1 MMEKANFEHWVQFFR
16 GASKVRLP
24 GQAWQVLNCVMAK
37 TLNRREAE
45 PSKDCAADECAGND
59 LEFNVKAIALE
70 LGMARTSVSR
80 AIMVLRRKNA
90 LKVSNGTTNK
100 QLRYLRVV
108 RPELWGIYGTQKEGS
123 C

>member
-1 MMEKANFEHWVQFFR
+1 MENFNWIPFFQ
-16 GASKVRLP
+16 AAAKIKLP
-24 GQAWQVLNCVMAK
+24 GQAWQVLNYVMARK
-37 TLNRREAE
+37 LAHHIG
-45 PSKDCAADECAGND
+45 DD

-80 AIMVLRRKNA
+80 AIMTLKRFNVLKA
-90 LKVSNGTTNK
+90 SDGTTNK

-108 RPELWGIYGTQKEGS
+108 HPELWGIYGTQKEEA